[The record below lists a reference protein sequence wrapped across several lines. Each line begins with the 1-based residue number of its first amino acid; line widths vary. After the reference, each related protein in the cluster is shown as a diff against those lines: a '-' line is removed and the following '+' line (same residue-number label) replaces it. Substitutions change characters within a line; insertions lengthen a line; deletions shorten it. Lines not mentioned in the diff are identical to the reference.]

1 MRTNTVYAES
11 YPQEVRAAI
20 YCRLSKDD
28 DLSGPSASI
37 QNQRE
42 LLCRYCE
49 EQGWRVAGIFQD
61 DGYTGLNME
70 RPDFQKMLAA
80 IERKMFD
87 VVLTK
92 DLSRLGR
99 NYLQVG
105 QLLEDFFPRQKVRYI
120 ALNDAVDS
128 NEENEITPF
137 RSLLNEMYSRDVSK
151 KVHSSYLTKAKSGK
165 FTGCLAP
172 FGYRKDPEDK
182 NHLLIDEDTA
192 WIVRRI
198 FELAKNGSGPNRI
211 RRRLEDEE
219 IPCPA
224 WWNRQKGL
232 RDHVTKFERENPE
245 RGRFIWDFTA
255 IQGILANPVYIG
267 AIASQKTNYRFKV
280 GWLGDKKRED
290 WIIVEGMHEAII
302 DRDTYD
308 IVQEKVKSRKRPDA
322 WGNFSLFAG
331 LVKCGQC
338 GSTLNIRRA
347 NQKGNERI

>member
-1 MRTNTVYAES
+1 MRTNTVYANS

-42 LLCRYCE
+42 LLCSYCE

-80 IERKMFD
+80 VERKMFD

-128 NEENEITPF
+128 EVENEITPF
-137 RSLLNEMYSRDVSK
+137 RSLLNEMYSRDAVSYT
-151 KVHSSYLTKAKSGK
+151 HLTLPTK
-165 FTGCLAP
+165 
-172 FGYRKDPEDK
+172 
-182 NHLLIDEDTA
+182 
-192 WIVRRI
+192 
-198 FELAKNGSGPNRI
+198 
-211 RRRLEDEE
+211 LE
-219 IPCPA
+219 
-224 WWNRQKGL
+224 
-232 RDHVTKFERENPE
+232 V
-245 RGRFIWDFTA
+245 
-255 IQGILANPVYIG
+255 
-267 AIASQKTNYRFKV
+267 
-280 GWLGDKKRED
+280 
-290 WIIVEGMHEAII
+290 
-302 DRDTYD
+302 
-308 IVQEKVKSRKRPDA
+308 
-322 WGNFSLFAG
+322 
-331 LVKCGQC
+331 
-338 GSTLNIRRA
+338 
-347 NQKGNERI
+347 

>member
-1 MRTNTVYAES
+1 MRTNPVYAEP

-61 DGYTGLNME
+61 DGYTGLNMD
-70 RPDFQKMLAA
+70 RPDFQKMLGA
-80 IERKMFD
+80 IERGMFD
-87 VVLTK
+87 VILTK

-99 NYLQVG
+99 NYLQTG
-105 QLLEDFFPRQKVRYI
+105 QLIEEFFPKNRVRYI
-120 ALNDAVDS
+120 ALNDAVDT
-128 NEENEITPF
+128 NIENDITPF
-137 RSLLNEMYSRDVSK
+137 RNILNEMYSRDVSK

-172 FGYRKDPEDK
+172 FGYKKDPLDK
-182 NHLLIDEDTA
+182 NRLIVDEDTA
-192 WIVRRI
+192 WIVRKIYDYAR
-198 FELAKNGSGPNRI
+198 NGSGPNRI

-232 RDHVTKFERENPE
+232 RDHITKFERENPE
-245 RGRFIWDFTA
+245 RGRFMWDFTT
-255 IQGILANPVYIG
+255 IKEILANPVYIG
-267 AIASQKTNYRFKV
+267 AIASQKVITPELEHRKSGY
-280 GWLGDKKRED
+280 
-290 WIIVEGMHEAII
+290 VE
-302 DRDTYD
+302 
-308 IVQEKVKSRKRPDA
+308 RKRRPYQ
-322 WGNFSLFAG
+322 GN
-331 LVKCGQC
+331 VV
-338 GSTLNIRRA
+338 
-347 NQKGNERI
+347 RIA

>member
-1 MRTNTVYAES
+1 M
-11 YPQEVRAAI
+11 
-20 YCRLSKDD
+20 
-28 DLSGPSASI
+28 
-37 QNQRE
+37 
-42 LLCRYCE
+42 
-49 EQGWRVAGIFQD
+49 
-61 DGYTGLNME
+61 
-70 RPDFQKMLAA
+70 
-80 IERKMFD
+80 
-87 VVLTK
+87 
-92 DLSRLGR
+92 
-99 NYLQVG
+99 G

-128 NEENEITPF
+128 EVENEITPF

-198 FELAKNGSGPNRI
+198 FEWAKNGSGPNRI

-267 AIASQKTNYRFKV
+267 AIASQRSITVSKSAGWATRSGRTGLSLRGCTRPSLTGTLTMLYR
-280 GWLGDKKRED
+280 R
-290 WIIVEGMHEAII
+290 
-302 DRDTYD
+302 
-308 IVQEKVKSRKRPDA
+308 KSRA
-322 WGNFSLFAG
+322 GNARTHGGISVCSPG
-331 LVKCGQC
+331 W
-338 GSTLNIRRA
+338 
-347 NQKGNERI
+347 